1 MWLEGDNAE
10 ASYDSRDHGAIP
22 AALVHGIVWYK
33 VLYSYAPTYF
43 AYIKKLLCKKGRL
56 QMKLCL
62 KCITFCDS

>member
-33 VLYSYAPTYF
+33 VLYSYAP
-43 AYIKKLLCKKGRL
+43 ILH
-56 QMKLCL
+56 
-62 KCITFCDS
+62 I